1 VSLGGGGRRHFLPHF
16 VRFQQVAAPF
26 PSDLPASQVSGGY
39 NTLLRYLI
47 LDADSLVGFDFP
59 TKMIIISL
67 PRVFSNHLLRF
78 ARA

>member
-26 PSDLPASQVSGGY
+26 PSDLPAPQVSGGH
-39 NTLLRYLI
+39 NILLRYPI
-47 LDADSLVGFDFP
+47 LDADSLVGFYFLK
-59 TKMIIISL
+59 KMIIISL
-67 PRVFSNHLLRF
+67 PLVFSNHLLRF